1 VIVVLM
7 VCFFVLV
14 GRLILI
20 RYKTIQPIQLSS
32 MACLA
37 YPKLFAAFSCFIQF
51 CALVAL
57 QYVKMKMPG
66 STSSM
71 KMILY
76 RKR

>member
-1 VIVVLM
+1 MIVVLM

-37 YPKLFAAFSCFIQF
+37 YPKLFAAFSCFILF

-57 QYVKMKMPG
+57 QNVKMKLF
-66 STSSM
+66 
-71 KMILY
+71 ICQAVL
-76 RKR
+76 RQ